1 MIFFIIFNTF
11 RLSYLPFAKYNICP
25 ILDVEHM
32 HTRNQ
37 NCSLNF
43 NQIESEWLKYLNY
56 SLCFINFTCLQQ
68 NKLFLLGY
76 YIFFFLSGDVW
87 LQFGLKVP
95 HIVNGKWWYSMD
107 IVLLLSSYIV
117 FLKYFFWNNSISTN
131 NWSFKEGLHHFN
143 IKNHKHGNK
152 FVKFYIGY
160 LLIRQAYVLL
170 ILKVC
175 SSCFPL

>member
-76 YIFFFLSGDVW
+76 YIFFFKGGCLTTVW
-87 LQFGLKVP
+87 IEGTTHSKWEMMVQHGHSVITQFLYCFFE
-95 HIVNGKWWYSMD
+95 IF
-107 IVLLLSSYIV
+107 
-117 FLKYFFWNNSISTN
+117 FLKQ
-131 NWSFKEGLHHFN
+131 FN
-143 IKNHKHGNK
+143 FNQQLVI
-152 FVKFYIGY
+152 
-160 LLIRQAYVLL
+160 
-170 ILKVC
+170 
-175 SSCFPL
+175 